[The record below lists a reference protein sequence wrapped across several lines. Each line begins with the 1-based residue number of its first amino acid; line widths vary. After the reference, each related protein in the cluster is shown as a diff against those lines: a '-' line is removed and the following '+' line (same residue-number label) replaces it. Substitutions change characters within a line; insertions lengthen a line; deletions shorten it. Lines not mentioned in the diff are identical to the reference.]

1 MCKPIQCKET
11 EVGYKMHVL
20 TGVVSQACNHRQLPP
35 LARQLI
41 LHSPFS
47 NLKYH
52 FLDCSSRFRNPH
64 LLDYNGKS
72 NTCLFMKKVG
82 PPGYL
87 ERDFLKKTFKCN
99 AY

>member
-1 MCKPIQCKET
+1 
-11 EVGYKMHVL
+11 MHVL

-82 PPGYL
+82 PKGYL